1 MARNTKAEA
10 AAEEPPSPAFAEQ
23 LFGHGQ
29 TLEDFRQALAG
40 GRMPHA
46 WLFAG
51 LKGIG
56 KATLAYHCAREALAI
71 PAEEGAGESPGGGGE
86 PALFGAP
93 EPAATPENP
102 HRPDAPLFRQVASG
116 AHPDFMLLERSADP
130 NAKDKRLRT
139 AIVIGQVRAA
149 TQFLRRT
156 SSGSRWKVLLV
167 DSADDLNV
175 NAANALLKVLEEP
188 PGQAI
193 VLLVSHSPG
202 RLLPTIRSRVRSRQL
217 RPLSEPDFA
226 AVLQSLELSVP
237 DAQRSRLS
245 QLCEGSA
252 GRAVQLLGS
261 DALAL
266 DAQVDQ
272 LWSAL
277 PNLDQ
282 RLLTRLAEKAAAD
295 QSGSLFSFVGE
306 ALFTRM
312 TAAIRTRALSESDR
326 EAAWPHASIAELMAL
341 WEKMRGRFSA
351 ANAVNLD
358 RKQTVLTVFLELA
371 AFRPK

>member
-1 MARNTKAEA
+1 MARSTKAEA

-29 TLEDFRQALAG
+29 TLEDFRQALTG

-51 LKGIG
+51 PKGIG

-71 PAEEGAGESPGGGGE
+71 PADEGPGGGGE

-139 AIVIGQVRAA
+139 AIVIGQVRQA

-217 RPLSEPDFA
+217 RPLAEPDFA
-226 AVLQSLELSVP
+226 AVLESLDLSVP

-312 TAAIRTRALSESDR
+312 TAAIRARALSQSDR
-326 EAAWPHASIAELMAL
+326 EAAWPQASIAELMAL

-371 AFRPK
+371 AFKPK

>member
-1 MARNTKAEA
+1 MSKSGKAEA

-29 TLEDFRQALAG
+29 TLEDFRQALAS

-51 LKGIG
+51 PKGIG

-86 PALFGAP
+86 PALFAAP
-93 EPAATPENP
+93 EPAAAPVDP

-116 AHPDFMLLERSADP
+116 AHPDFMLLERSSDP

-217 RPLSEPDFA
+217 RPLAESDFT
-226 AVLQSLELSVP
+226 AVLDSLDLSVP

-245 QLCEGSA
+245 ELCEGSA

-261 DALAL
+261 DALTL
-266 DAQVDQ
+266 DAQIDQ

-282 RLLTRLAEKAAAD
+282 RLLYRLAEKAAAD

-306 ALFTRM
+306 ALFARM

-326 EAAWPHASIAELMAL
+326 EAAWPQASIAELMTL

-358 RKQTVLTVFLELA
+358 RKQTVLAVFLELA

>member
-1 MARNTKAEA
+1 MARKTEA
-10 AAEEPPSPAFAEQ
+10 PAEEPPSPAFAEQ

-29 TLEDFRQALAG
+29 ALADFRQALAG
-40 GRMPHA
+40 DRMPHA

-51 LKGIG
+51 PKGIG

-71 PAEEGAGESPGGGGE
+71 PAEEGGGGE
-86 PALFGAP
+86 PALFGGPPPAAAP
-93 EPAATPENP
+93 EDA

-116 AHPDFMLLERSADP
+116 AHPDFMLLERSADAG
-130 NAKDKRLRT
+130 AKDKRLRT
-139 AIVIGQVRAA
+139 AIVIGQVREA

-202 RLLPTIRSRVRSRQL
+202 RLLPTIRSRVRCRQL
-217 RPLSEPDFA
+217 RPLNEPDFTS
-226 AVLQSLELSVP
+226 VLDSLALSVP

-245 QLCEGSA
+245 ELCEGSA

-277 PNLDQ
+277 PNLDH
-282 RLLTRLAEKAAAD
+282 RLLYRLAERAAAD

-312 TAAIRTRALSESDR
+312 TAAIRARALSESDR
-326 EAAWPHASIAELMAL
+326 ETGWPQASIAELMAL

-351 ANAVNLD
+351 ANVVNLD

>member
-1 MARNTKAEA
+1 MARSAKAEA
-10 AAEEPPSPAFAEQ
+10 ATEEPPSPAFAEQ

-29 TLEDFRQALAG
+29 TLEDFRQALVS

-51 LKGIG
+51 PKGIG

-71 PAEEGAGESPGGGGE
+71 PAEEEPGGGGE

-102 HRPDAPLFRQVASG
+102 HRPNAPLFRQVASG

-139 AIVIGQVRAA
+139 AIVIGQVRQA

-156 SSGSRWKVLLV
+156 SSDSRWKVLLV

-237 DAQRSRLS
+237 DAQRNRLS

-312 TAAIRTRALSESDR
+312 TAAIRARALSESER
-326 EAAWPHASIAELMAL
+326 EAAWPQASIAELMAL

>member
-1 MARNTKAEA
+1 MARAGTAEA

-29 TLEDFRQALAG
+29 VLEDFRQALAG
-40 GRMPHA
+40 DRMPHA

-51 LKGIG
+51 PKGIG

-71 PAEEGAGESPGGGGE
+71 PAEDSGE

-93 EPAATPENP
+93 EPAAAAEDP
-102 HRPDAPLFRQVASG
+102 HRPDASLFRQVASG

-226 AVLQSLELSVP
+226 GVLDSLDLSVP
-237 DAQRSRLS
+237 EAQRSRLS

-277 PNLDQ
+277 PNLDH
-282 RLLTRLAEKAAAD
+282 RLLYRLAEKAAAD

-306 ALFTRM
+306 ALFSRM
-312 TAAIRTRALSESDR
+312 TAAIRTRALSDGER
-326 EAAWPHASIAELMAL
+326 EAAWPQASIAELMAL

-358 RKQTVLTVFLELA
+358 RKQTVLAVFLELA